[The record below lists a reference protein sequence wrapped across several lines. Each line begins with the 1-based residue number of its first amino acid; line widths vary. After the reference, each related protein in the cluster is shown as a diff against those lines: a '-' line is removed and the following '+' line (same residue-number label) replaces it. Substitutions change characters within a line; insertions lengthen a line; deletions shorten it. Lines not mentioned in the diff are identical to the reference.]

1 MRELLPAAAKVN
13 LGLVVGS
20 TRADGYH
27 EIVTVMQ
34 RIDVCDRL
42 ELWPSETLEVE
53 GFAGDTLVRD
63 ALVRLSRAAGVEA
76 RWRVRIEKRI
86 PVSAGLGGGSADAAG
101 ALVLANRTLPAPL
114 AADELRELAAEL
126 GSDVPFF
133 VEPGPKLAEGR
144 GEQLTPV
151 EIPQDFWVLVAIETG
166 ARKDSTGAVYA
177 RFDQVGGAAGFE
189 ERRRALV
196 DSLAGCRRAADLALL
211 PPNDLARAVPTTT
224 LPERLRSLGAFRADV
239 SGAGPA
245 VYGLFLTRREAL
257 AAARR
262 LPHGARCW
270 VAAPVW

>member
-133 VEPGPKLAEGR
+133 VEPGPKLAEGA
-144 GEQLTPV
+144 GERLTPV
-151 EIPQDFWVLVAIETG
+151 AVPQRWTAVVALPHG
-166 ARKDSTGAVYA
+166 SVKLSTGDVYA
-177 RFDQVGGAAGFE
+177 RYDDL
-189 ERRRALV
+189 RRAEGF
-196 DSLAGCRRAADLALL
+196 AGRRAAIDLALLDGNLGAL
-211 PPNDLARAVPTTT
+211 PPNDLCFALGGAP
-224 LPERLRSLGAFRADV
+224 LAGELLDAGAFRADLT
-239 SGAGPA
+239 GAGPA
-245 VYGLFLTRREAL
+245 VYGLFTDPED
-257 AAARR
+257 AAAA
-262 LPHGARCW
+262 GASLASRAAVW
-270 VAAPVW
+270 VARPVW